1 MYADGKPVYADAQW
15 TDWRLAMQLQ
25 HQYQQQ
31 WRQQHWISDEN
42 EKAWRNWYAANEW
55 SRSQPS
61 AASLEHSGSG
71 MPANDQHWFGPSEMQ
86 LERERQAAAE
96 RERQAAAF
104 AYAVS
109 VPASLARAKAKGKA
123 SGNAASSPK
132 AKAKS
137 KPKAKAKSSPDTKAK
152 SSSDDEAALPPTP
165 TQRSQP
171 SAASSSSDSSQPSA
185 ARRSISALALE
196 QVRTLH
202 RDRLNERNAMT
213 PAPRFE
219 EPDEPAFCGIH
230 CYPIYGAP
238 KLLAGT
244 VEAEP
249 AAEPEPCGTN
259 DVPTIAWLDDGAEA
273 LCAMRVYPIYG
284 VPELLA
290 GSIEAEPAPCGTN
303 VVPTVAWLDDGAE
316 VEPAVGGMS
325 LQSQPMPGSHPLLG
339 QRPLPVP
346 AVWPALEALSEDTQL
361 IIMKFAYSG
370 DFVIQAEE
378 QRYLKQTLSTLKLA
392 LLDGDSIELLPPH
405 IIDWYNIYDQ
415 TYAAPA
421 LGGALAWL
429 GAEDEVEPAV
439 GGADADEAEP
449 ALGGADVEPALN
461 IDVDFGGRVYDERAQ
476 FIRHRWF
483 RAVAQYVWMRHHASL
498 IAWKRVAVARKQ
510 RQALYMRKWAFFSTQ
525 TLIRRATNIATSTK
539 RQLSFTRFQ

>member
-1 MYADGKPVYADAQW
+1 MSANGGQVDEDSQW
-15 TDWRLAMQLQ
+15 TNWLVAQQWQ
-25 HQYQQQ
+25 HQQHQQWQQQQ
-31 WRQQHWISDEN
+31 WISEEDE
-42 EKAWRNWYAANEW
+42 EARLNWYAATAL
-55 SRSQPS
+55 SRIQSS
-61 AASLEHSGSG
+61 AASLENSG
-71 MPANDQHWFGPSEMQ
+71 MPANDQHCFGPSDVQ
-86 LERERQAAAE
+86 LENARQT
-96 RERQAAAF
+96 AAF
-104 AYAVS
+104 ANAVS
-109 VPASLARAKAKGKA
+109 VPPAPRARTSRRRCARAKARAKAKA
-123 SGNAASSPK
+123 SGKAASSPK

-137 KPKAKAKSSPDTKAK
+137 SPEAKAN

-171 SAASSSSDSSQPSA
+171 SAASSSSDSSQPA
-185 ARRSISALALE
+185 AALRSISALE
-196 QVRTLH
+196 QQQILH
-202 RDRLNERNAMT
+202 ITIQNERNDMT
-213 PAPRFE
+213 PAPRFTE
-219 EPDEPAFCGIH
+219 CDAAPALCGSRV
-230 CYPIYGAP
+230 YPNYVLR
-238 KLLAGT
+238 KLLAG
-244 VEAEP
+244 
-249 AAEPEPCGTN
+249 GI
-259 DVPTIAWLDDGAEA
+259 D
-273 LCAMRVYPIYG
+273 
-284 VPELLA
+284 
-290 GSIEAEPAPCGTN
+290 AEPAPCGTD
-303 VVPTVAWLDDGAE
+303 VVSTLVGLDDGAE
-316 VEPAVGGMS
+316 NEPAVGGMS

-483 RAVAQYVWMRHHASL
+483 RLATQTVRMRHHASF
-498 IAWKRVAVARKQ
+498 IAWKREVVAMKQ
-510 RQALYMRKWAFFSTQ
+510 RQAACMRRWAFVFAQ
-525 TLIRRATNIATSTK
+525 MLIRRATRIADSTK
-539 RQLSFTRFQ
+539 RQLAFTRYQ

>member
-1 MYADGKPVYADAQW
+1 
-15 TDWRLAMQLQ
+15 
-25 HQYQQQ
+25 
-31 WRQQHWISDEN
+31 
-42 EKAWRNWYAANEW
+42 
-55 SRSQPS
+55 
-61 AASLEHSGSG
+61 
-71 MPANDQHWFGPSEMQ
+71 
-86 LERERQAAAE
+86 
-96 RERQAAAF
+96 
-104 AYAVS
+104 
-109 VPASLARAKAKGKA
+109 
-123 SGNAASSPK
+123 
-132 AKAKS
+132 
-137 KPKAKAKSSPDTKAK
+137 
-152 SSSDDEAALPPTP
+152 
-165 TQRSQP
+165 
-171 SAASSSSDSSQPSA
+171 
-185 ARRSISALALE
+185 
-196 QVRTLH
+196 
-202 RDRLNERNAMT
+202 MT
-213 PAPRFE
+213 PAPRFTE
-219 EPDEPAFCGIH
+219 CDAKPALCDSTVDAN
-230 CYPIYGAP
+230 CVLR
-238 KLLAGT
+238 KLLAG
-244 VEAEP
+244 
-249 AAEPEPCGTN
+249 GI
-259 DVPTIAWLDDGAEA
+259 D
-273 LCAMRVYPIYG
+273 
-284 VPELLA
+284 
-290 GSIEAEPAPCGTN
+290 AEPAPCGTD
-303 VVPTVAWLDDGAE
+303 VVSTLVGLDDGAE

-449 ALGGADVEPALN
+449 ALGGADVEPVLN

-483 RAVAQYVWMRHHASL
+483 RLVARYVWMRHHASF

-510 RQALYMRKWAFFSTQ
+510 RQALYMRKWAFFS
-525 TLIRRATNIATSTK
+525 S
-539 RQLSFTRFQ
+539 

>member
-1 MYADGKPVYADAQW
+1 
-15 TDWRLAMQLQ
+15 
-25 HQYQQQ
+25 
-31 WRQQHWISDEN
+31 
-42 EKAWRNWYAANEW
+42 
-55 SRSQPS
+55 
-61 AASLEHSGSG
+61 
-71 MPANDQHWFGPSEMQ
+71 
-86 LERERQAAAE
+86 
-96 RERQAAAF
+96 
-104 AYAVS
+104 
-109 VPASLARAKAKGKA
+109 
-123 SGNAASSPK
+123 
-132 AKAKS
+132 
-137 KPKAKAKSSPDTKAK
+137 
-152 SSSDDEAALPPTP
+152 
-165 TQRSQP
+165 
-171 SAASSSSDSSQPSA
+171 
-185 ARRSISALALE
+185 
-196 QVRTLH
+196 
-202 RDRLNERNAMT
+202 MT

-219 EPDEPAFCGIH
+219 EPDAEPAFCGIH

-244 VEAEP
+244 IEAEP

-273 LCAMRVYPIYG
+273 LCGMRVYPIYG

-290 GSIEAEPAPCGTN
+290 GGIEAEPAPCGTN

-439 GGADADEAEP
+439 GGAEAEEAEP

-483 RAVAQYVWMRHHASL
+483 RLVARYVWMRHHASF
-498 IAWKRVAVARKQ
+498 IAWKREAVAMKQ
-510 RQALYMRKWAFFSTQ
+510 RQAACMRKWAFVFAQ
-525 TLIRRATNIATSTK
+525 TLIRRATRIADSTK
-539 RQLSFTRFQ
+539 RQLAFTRYQ